1 MTAASRLT
9 LAAALALMIIISV
22 SAQITVRP
30 ENRCSA
36 YNRGDYSYPQSIELR
51 IIAENLDG
59 KITSPYTGEVF
70 TSRTE
75 TDIEHIVA
83 TSEAHDSGLCAAS
96 RATRRRFAQ
105 DLDNLTLASPSL
117 NRGQKSGK
125 DLAEW
130 TPAQNVCWF
139 AQTVV
144 NVKADYQLSMD
155 SREANAAIQILQ
167 RCYPRSGCQALGLAE
182 ELNCYAGDPP
192 ASAVTAPARDEGCF
206 GADTARVTGA
216 MNIRSA
222 ASISSAKIGLARP
235 GHYAVLESTQRAS
248 YCWLNI
254 GAGWI
259 AKTSLVR
266 AAPTGSQP
274 APQQPSAARQAC
286 FSHNPAY
293 LTGAMNIRSG
303 PSASSEKV
311 GLAGPGAYAVQ
322 DSAQGQTYCWIH
334 IDGGWIAKTLRVSG
348 TKPVARPARQP
359 VSQPAARQASSTS
372 TTARQTLPEPP
383 APAAPAP
390 VNALALYDDNGNGRI
405 TCAEAR
411 KHGIAP
417 VPRGHP
423 AYQYMNDRDNDGVV
437 CE

>member
-1 MTAASRLT
+1 MTAVSRLL
-9 LAAALALMIIISV
+9 LAAALALVMSMSV
-22 SAQITVRP
+22 SAQIRIAP

-36 YNRGDYSYPQSIELR
+36 YSRGDYAYPQSIELR

-70 TSRTE
+70 SNRAQ

-83 TSEAHDSGLCAAS
+83 TSEAHDSGLCAAT

-105 DLDNLTLASPSL
+105 DLDNLTLASPSV

-130 TPAQNVCWF
+130 TPAENVCWF

-144 NVKADYQLSMD
+144 NVKSAYRLTMD
-155 SREANAAIQILQ
+155 LREANAAIRILE
-167 RCYPRSGCQALGLAE
+167 RCNPRTECQAPEIAE
-182 ELNCYAGDPP
+182 QLKCYAGQPLANAGLDK
-192 ASAVTAPARDEGCF
+192 TDDKGCF
-206 GADTARVTGA
+206 PSDSARVTGA
-216 MNIRSA
+216 MNIRSGP
-222 ASISSAKIGLARP
+222 STSSAKIGLAQP
-235 GHYAVLESTQRAS
+235 GAYDVTESTPGAT

-254 GAGWI
+254 GSGWI
-259 AKTSLVR
+259 AKTSLVS
-266 AAPTGSQP
+266 AAAGSQP
-274 APQQPSAARQAC
+274 APQQPSGPRRAC
-286 FSHNPAY
+286 FSHDTAY
-293 LTGAMNIRSG
+293 LTGAMNIRSQAST
-303 PSASSEKV
+303 SADRI
-311 GLAGPGAYAVQ
+311 GLAQPGSYAVLG
-322 DSAQGQTYCWIH
+322 SAQGEAYCWIQ
-334 IDGGWIAKTLRVSG
+334 ISSGWIAKTQRVSG
-348 TKPVARPARQP
+348 TEPVVRPAKR
-359 VSQPAARQASSTS
+359 SSPGS
-372 TTARQTLPEPP
+372 TQTRQTTTQPP
-383 APAAPAP
+383 AQPPAQQAPAP

-411 KHGIAP
+411 AHGIAP